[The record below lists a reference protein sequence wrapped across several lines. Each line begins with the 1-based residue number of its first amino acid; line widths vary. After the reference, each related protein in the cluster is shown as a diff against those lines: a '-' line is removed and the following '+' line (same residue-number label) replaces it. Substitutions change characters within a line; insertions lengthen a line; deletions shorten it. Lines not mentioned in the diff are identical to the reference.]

1 MKQGIP
7 ILCCVIMLVSCS
19 VSRKIIDRPI
29 VFDEERIQLTRDY
42 QLEHYGL
49 QEESIV
55 MEPKLIVLHW
65 TAIPT
70 LEGSYDAFL
79 KSKLPTLRA
88 DIQQA
93 GLLNVSSHFLVDR
106 DGTINRLMPEN
117 YVARHVI
124 GLNHSAIGIENVGGT
139 EDTPLTE
146 LQLKANIY
154 LIKYLAK
161 KYKIDYLLGHYEYP
175 LFVGHPLWLEQDEG
189 YRTKK
194 VDPGTD
200 FMLKIRVAT
209 KKLKFKPLPQ
219 EQ

>member
-7 ILCCVIMLVSCS
+7 ILICVFLTASCS

-29 VFDEERIQLTRDY
+29 VFDEERMQLTRDY

-49 QEESIV
+49 QQESIA
-55 MEPKLIVLHW
+55 MEPKMIVLHW

-79 KSKLPTLRA
+79 NSKIPTSRA
-88 DIQQA
+88 DIQLA
-93 GLLNVSSHFLVDR
+93 GALNVSTHFLVDR
-106 DGTINRLMPEN
+106 DGTIYQLMPET
-117 YVARHVI
+117 YMGRHVI

-139 EDTPLTE
+139 ANTPLTE
-146 LQLKANIY
+146 AQLKANLY

-161 KYKIDYLLGHYEYP
+161 KYKIDYLIGHYEYP
-175 LFVGHPLWLEQDEG
+175 LFVGHSLWLEQDEG
-189 YRTKK
+189 YRTTKK
-194 VDPGTD
+194 DPGTD
-200 FMLKIRVAT
+200 FMLKIREAT
-209 KKLKFKPLPQ
+209 KKLKFKALPQ